1 MKEGRILRMF
11 GVRMDRTVPFLLAIS
26 MAFLCLP
33 RTDVRAQET
42 TPFFTESCEAL
53 FQQEEPAFRRPMT
66 EMPMVVTFMLGFYT
80 AKGEDNGLKLL
91 EIANRS
97 DIIPGLIEHCR
108 NTPTDSYLTA
118 LGKTVPTP
126 LETPLENP
134 TPMLFDAACSV
145 VFGPPPKTFLRSPL
159 EFSLIQ
165 HFAMGYYTAADEE
178 LDPTVMAKR
187 RDLMVVLYD
196 QCMEDLDQP
205 LIKAIAETVPE
216 S

>member
-1 MKEGRILRMF
+1 
-11 GVRMDRTVPFLLAIS
+11 MDRTVPFLLAIT

-33 RTDVRAQET
+33 RTDVRAQDT
-42 TPFFTESCEAL
+42 KPFFTETCQDL
-53 FQQEEPAFRRPMT
+53 FQQEEPAFIRPLT

-80 AKGEDNGLKLL
+80 AKGKDNGLQLL

-97 DIIPGLIEHCR
+97 DIIPGLIEQCR

-118 LGKTVPTP
+118 LDKTVPTP

-165 HFAMGYYTAADEE
+165 HFALGYYTASNGDLVPAE
-178 LDPTVMAKR
+178 LASR
-187 RDLMVVLYD
+187 RDVMVILYD
-196 QCMEDLDQP
+196 HCMTDLDQP
-205 LIKAIAETVPE
+205 LIDAIEATIPQ

>member
-1 MKEGRILRMF
+1 
-11 GVRMDRTVPFLLAIS
+11 
-26 MAFLCLP
+26 
-33 RTDVRAQET
+33 
-42 TPFFTESCEAL
+42 
-53 FQQEEPAFRRPMT
+53 
-66 EMPMVVTFMLGFYT
+66 
-80 AKGEDNGLKLL
+80 
-91 EIANRS
+91 
-97 DIIPGLIEHCR
+97 
-108 NTPTDSYLTA
+108 
-118 LGKTVPTP
+118 
-126 LETPLENP
+126 
-134 TPMLFDAACSV
+134 V

>member
-1 MKEGRILRMF
+1 
-11 GVRMDRTVPFLLAIS
+11 MDRTVPFLLAIT

-33 RTDVRAQET
+33 QTDARAQDT
-42 TPFFTESCEAL
+42 KPFFTESCQAL
-53 FQQEEPAFRRPMT
+53 FQQEEPAFLRPMT

-80 AKGEDNGLKLL
+80 AKGKEDGLQLL

-97 DIIPGLIEHCR
+97 DIIPGLIEQCR
-108 NTPTDSYLTA
+108 KTPADSYLTA
-118 LGKTVPTP
+118 LEKTIPTP

-165 HFAMGYYTAADEE
+165 HFALGYYTATNEDLVPAE
-178 LDPTVMAKR
+178 LAVR
-187 RDLMVVLYD
+187 RDLMVILYD
-196 QCMEDLDQP
+196 QCMTDLDQP
-205 LIKAIAETVPE
+205 LIDAIQATVPQA
-216 S
+216 

>member
-1 MKEGRILRMF
+1 
-11 GVRMDRTVPFLLAIS
+11 
-26 MAFLCLP
+26 
-33 RTDVRAQET
+33 
-42 TPFFTESCEAL
+42 
-53 FQQEEPAFRRPMT
+53 MT